1 LTYWQKDN
9 AVQVRK
15 TGSIIIVMK
24 KMIIRIDDVGFSDVC
39 NIGSFETIEKGL
51 ATSADVMLD
60 SPGTDD
66 ALRRLKNF
74 PWVSVGWHGHMW
86 GTPVLPPSMVP
97 SLIEKDGEFAGRF
110 REDIRNTQDINY
122 DEALSE
128 LRAQVKRCVD
138 ILGKVP
144 DTCGAGGS
152 SPWNRAV
159 LEIADE
165 YGIAHDFAVKKG
177 TDPRVAERIRA
188 AKERGEKW
196 ADYYQIENP
205 ERMKDQSPMERWK
218 SRNIVIADGGLAY
231 IDLLTDSVAWVE
243 EQYDPVLYYTED
255 RAGLLKYGDE
265 IITEQSWHPGYI
277 DYYVYRLGER
287 MNRPRARNFVVCRAQ
302 DVAALCSPRLRAWV
316 KENNIELVNF
326 RDALY
331 GTREYQNYLK
341 VSGSD
346 LYVL

>member
-1 LTYWQKDN
+1 
-9 AVQVRK
+9 
-15 TGSIIIVMK
+15 MK
-24 KMIIRIDDVGFSDVC
+24 RMIIRIDDVGFSDVC

-74 PWVSVGWHGHMW
+74 PWISVGWHGHMW
-86 GTPVLPPSMVP
+86 GTPVLAPSKAP

-110 REDIRNTQDINY
+110 REDIRNAQDINY
-122 DEALSE
+122 DEALAE

-138 ILGKVP
+138 ILGKAP
-144 DTCGAGGS
+144 DTCNPGGS
-152 SPWNRAV
+152 SPWSKAV

-165 YGIAHDFAVKKG
+165 YGIAHDYAVKKG
-177 TDPRVAERIRA
+177 ADPRTLERIGA

-196 ADYYQIENP
+196 ADYYQSGSP
-205 ERMKDQSPMERWK
+205 ERMQDQEPAERWK
-218 SRNIVIADGGLAY
+218 SRGIVVADGGLAY
-231 IDLLTDSVAWVE
+231 IDLLTDSVAEVE
-243 EQYDPVLYYTED
+243 EHYDPVLYYTED

-265 IITEQSWHPGYI
+265 IITQQAWHPGYI

-316 KENNIELVNF
+316 KENNIELVNS

-331 GTREYQNYLK
+331 GTHEYQNHLK

-346 LYVL
+346 LCVL